1 MQLNFG
7 LKLRKNEHNSFKKGG
22 GPREEKSGEKKKEFY
37 AYCGQSLSRT
47 DKLDKLLYVGC

>member
-47 DKLDKLLYVGC
+47 DKLDKLLYVEC